1 MGRKNTTAT
10 AAAIVGDTTMA
21 EPDVYLEK
29 LSAFSR
35 MLRLE
40 GLSVSPKETEDAGKL
55 LIVLG
60 MEDRQRVKT
69 ALRTVYAKSR
79 EEQATFDRVFDGFF
93 ISEEKMRQQAKE
105 QMERE
110 KELQQHRQ
118 EAEEELQLN
127 GKPMDLDE
135 KQRETYAAM
144 PEEARK
150 RLRNFMD
157 KYRGTAERN
166 PKLYGDFI
174 HSVFTRAILEQQMLM
189 ENAGLGGEEL
199 DPELGILYRDI
210 SEFKDTEI
218 PKAIE
223 IIQSVARQINGELS
237 AKRKAGGHTGKL
249 DFRKTIRKGLETG
262 GSFYRLKYRKR
273 KAHRKHLVLLCDVSG
288 SMVQFSEFALRFIQ
302 SLNQVSDNS
311 RVFLFSETM
320 TEADAFKLQDMDLF
334 RNFVKDSGIYGR
346 GTDLGTALEQL
357 CTKQPAILNG
367 STTLLILSDT
377 KTIDQTRAVRA
388 LVEAKRQAGR
398 VIWLNP
404 IPENKWPYIRSVQTM
419 AAICPM
425 VSCSTLRELAAACR
439 RLTQA

>member
-1 MGRKNTTAT
+1 MT
-10 AAAIVGDTTMA
+10 
-21 EPDVYLEK
+21 EPEVYLEK

-40 GLSVSPKETEDAGKL
+40 GLSVGPQETGDAGRL
-55 LIVLG
+55 LVSLG
-60 MEDRQRVKT
+60 MDDRERVKT

-79 EEQATFDRVFDGFF
+79 EEQISFDRCFDGFF
-93 ISEEKMRQQAKE
+93 ISEAQMRRQAKE
-105 QMERE
+105 QMQRERE
-110 KELQQHRQ
+110 MEQHRR

-127 GKPMDLDE
+127 GKPMELSRE
-135 KQRETYAAM
+135 QRETYAAM
-144 PEEARK
+144 PEEARQ

-166 PKLYGDFI
+166 PKLYGEFI

-189 ENAGLGGEEL
+189 ENAGLGGQEA
-199 DPELGILYRDI
+199 DPEIGILYRDI
-210 SEFKDTEI
+210 SDFKDTEI

-237 AKRKAGGHTGKL
+237 ARRKSTGHTGKL

-262 GSFYRLKYRKR
+262 GSFYRLRYKKKR
-273 KAHRKHLVLLCDVSG
+273 AHRKHLVLLCDVSG

-311 RVFLFSETM
+311 RTFLFSETVV
-320 TEADAFKLQDMDLF
+320 EADAFKLQNMDLF
-334 RNFVKDSGIYGR
+334 RGYVKESGIYGR

-357 CTKQPAILNG
+357 CSHRPAVLG
-367 STTLLILSDT
+367 SAATLLILSDT
-377 KTIDQTRAVRA
+377 KTIDQPRAVSA
-388 LVEAKRQAGR
+388 LLEAKRQAGR

-404 IPENKWPYIRSVQTM
+404 IPEGKWQYIKSVQTM
-419 AAICPM
+419 ASLCPM

-439 RLTQA
+439 RLAQA